1 MIGST
6 GDREASVPFRVPVLL
21 VGWGVRSIH
30 APENRFVVGLRVAC
44 AKALEIAVSAK
55 HPILDRLLVAVAS
68 AAGVIGI
75 SGIYQQIVD
84 SGWVQ
89 NAGTRAK
96 RTIAEATTTR
106 RSGIVTAIPLSP
118 RGAATTGEA
127 ASSAPRVV
135 PPAPAG
141 AEPPKAQNSVAA
153 VEVSPNETAPPPVDI
168 PSDQATADPPA
179 KPAAVAS
186 PVVRSAQRYVSR
198 APVVKKR
205 VARTEHHRGSSGA
218 YAQYG
223 GGWGGWQGL
232 GSPYHF

>member
-1 MIGST
+1 MRPKIALWSDYGSPARKHWRSPYRRSTRSSIG
-6 GDREASVPFRVPVLL
+6 LK
-21 VGWGVRSIH
+21 I
-30 APENRFVVGLRVAC
+30 
-44 AKALEIAVSAK
+44 
-55 HPILDRLLVAVAS
+55 LLVAVAS

-96 RTIAEATTTR
+96 RTIADATTTR

-141 AEPPKAQNSVAA
+141 AEPSKTQNSVAA
-153 VEVSPNETAPPPVDI
+153 VEVSPNETAPPSADVPNA
-168 PSDQATADPPA
+168 QATADPPT

-223 GGWGGWQGL
+223 GGWGGSWGGWQGL
-232 GSPYHF
+232 GSPYRF

>member
-1 MIGST
+1 MRPKIALWSDYGSPARKHWRSPYRRSTRSSIG
-6 GDREASVPFRVPVLL
+6 LK
-21 VGWGVRSIH
+21 I
-30 APENRFVVGLRVAC
+30 
-44 AKALEIAVSAK
+44 
-55 HPILDRLLVAVAS
+55 LLVAVAS

-84 SGWVQ
+84 SGLVQ

-96 RTIAEATTTR
+96 RTIADATTTR

-168 PSDQATADPPA
+168 PSDQA

-186 PVVRSAQRYVSR
+186 PVVRSAQRDVSR